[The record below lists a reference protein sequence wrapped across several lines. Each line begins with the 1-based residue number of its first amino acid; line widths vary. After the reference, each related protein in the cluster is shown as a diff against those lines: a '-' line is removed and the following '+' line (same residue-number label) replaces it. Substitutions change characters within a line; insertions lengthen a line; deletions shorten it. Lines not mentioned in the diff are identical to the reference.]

1 MSKGSFGTIKTFT
14 PDKKKVIKESSAIF
28 IVDSLTNKK
37 SLEIVDQIYNLLDD
51 VEMEPQNMF
60 KFSELNSLFP
70 NNILKIY
77 SHSRSK
83 SFQYYQ
89 DNYIMDRIYGTDL
102 TDYPIDH
109 SNDLCFE
116 GNVISLF
123 IQSIYVM
130 AYSNINGYFH
140 NDLKGNNLMVS
151 SESIQALRYKE
162 LILGEYRILIDIFG
176 KHINIIKVV
185 DYGNSKNIKKK
196 NLVPIEISTLC
207 SVFKLCFK
215 DYVSDEIYNLFNIF
229 DVYIQ
234 EACDCGITTWM
245 RNNVSLSTIDMYES
259 LEKLNEYTT
268 NILLQCFKFMKQYI
282 EKSNK
287 TLQPYISI
295 KIEHV

>member
-1 MSKGSFGTIKTFT
+1 MNKEPRKNITINTDLDDIDILDSQYSQKYKEISDKLQQISLTSKSLPSYELLLGNKAGNCLSKGSFGTIKTFT

-116 GNVISLF
+116 GNVI
-123 IQSIYVM
+123 
-130 AYSNINGYFH
+130 
-140 NDLKGNNLMVS
+140 
-151 SESIQALRYKE
+151 E
-162 LILGEYRILIDIFG
+162 
-176 KHINIIKVV
+176 
-185 DYGNSKNIKKK
+185 
-196 NLVPIEISTLC
+196 
-207 SVFKLCFK
+207 
-215 DYVSDEIYNLFNIF
+215 
-229 DVYIQ
+229 
-234 EACDCGITTWM
+234 
-245 RNNVSLSTIDMYES
+245 
-259 LEKLNEYTT
+259 
-268 NILLQCFKFMKQYI
+268 
-282 EKSNK
+282 
-287 TLQPYISI
+287 
-295 KIEHV
+295 